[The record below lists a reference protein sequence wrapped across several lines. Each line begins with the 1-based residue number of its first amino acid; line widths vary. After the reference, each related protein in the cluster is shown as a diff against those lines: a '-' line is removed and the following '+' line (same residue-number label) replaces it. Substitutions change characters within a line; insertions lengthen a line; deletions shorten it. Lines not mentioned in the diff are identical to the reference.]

1 MGREQLSIDV
11 CSVEAG
17 SVQPGG
23 ILVRRELDTII
34 SDVVTG
40 TISEEMPKREIGW
53 MLVSRSG
60 LPDRV
65 TRV

>member
-1 MGREQLSIDV
+1 MQE
-11 CSVEAG
+11 
-17 SVQPGG
+17 
-23 ILVRRELDTII
+23 RRNLDTII

-40 TISEEMPKREIGW
+40 TVSEEIPKREMEAIGW

-65 TRV
+65 TRVFDQCYTPVVV